1 MGNSQPSRQYQPW
14 DHMFPGV
21 GSAMDAGVHEHI
33 HLVGVGGI
41 GMSGIAEV
49 LLTLGYRVSGSDL
62 RTSEVTRRLEKL
74 GADIA
79 YGHSADSIDSGID
92 VVVVSSAVDDGNP
105 EVVEAR
111 ALRVPVIRRAEMLA
125 ELMRL
130 KYGVAVAGAHGK
142 TTTTSLMAA
151 VLGEG
156 GYDPTLV
163 IGGRL
168 KSLGGSNARL
178 GTSRYMVAE
187 ADESDGSF
195 VALKPVI
202 AVVTNIDR
210 EHMNHYRTMERL
222 VDAYVEFVNSV
233 PFYGRAILCVDSDEV
248 RGMLPRIRKRV
259 VTYGFS
265 ADADLRAVEVT
276 RDGFKTSF
284 EVIRRG
290 VALGAIELAMP
301 GRHSVLNALASVATA
316 LELGMDFSDCSK
328 ALSAFEGIMRRFEVK
343 GECNGVT
350 VIDDYAHH
358 PTELRATLGAAR
370 DGFSQRVLAV
380 FQPHRYS
387 RLADLFKDFAAA
399 FEDADEVVVTDIYAA
414 GEQPLEE
421 ASAQLL
427 VEAIRRLHDGPVSY
441 LPFDDT
447 LARKVAE
454 LSRPGDLV
462 ITMGAGDI
470 TRLGPEILARLAG

>member
-1 MGNSQPSRQYQPW
+1 
-14 DHMFPGV
+14 
-21 GSAMDAGVHEHI
+21 
-33 HLVGVGGI
+33 
-41 GMSGIAEV
+41 
-49 LLTLGYRVSGSDL
+49 
-62 RTSEVTRRLEKL
+62 
-74 GADIA
+74 
-79 YGHSADSIDSGID
+79 
-92 VVVVSSAVDDGNP
+92 VSSAVDDGNP

-447 LARKVAE
+447 LAPRVAE